1 MFDMLEMIKTL
12 RDMQRDYN
20 EGELRNWQFESQ
32 IQSLHNKL
40 DKMEQAMMADQGVT
54 V

>member
-1 MFDMLEMIKTL
+1 MLEMYEMIKTL

-20 EGELRNWQFESQ
+20 EGELRNWQFEAQ

-40 DKMEQAMMADQGVT
+40 DNMEQAMMADQGVS
-54 V
+54 